1 MDDFIDLIV
10 EFDKKFLKLLKH
22 IVLKPEI
29 VLQSLSKSESQY
41 VKPFRF
47 YSYISSLVILI
58 VVLLNRFDIAG
69 FWSESFFLPSYWE
82 RYYQSANQVSLILF
96 PFLGLYFIIII
107 ASFLSF
113 LMFRKLKLYFKYQVF
128 FTLYQSGTL
137 LLYYLVALTLILV
150 LDNYLDLVWVDSL
163 FMGFI
168 YLLFII
174 IPGLFVIRSQWS
186 LGGIKWLRPVKSII
200 IIILTGFIFS
210 SFYFDLE
217 LDRIINNEFFYRNAK
232 EEPLSLEKV
241 PIIRKVKYESQENDF
256 LFPVNTHT
264 DSAFYLYGIW
274 NGEKSQ
280 IDIRLLSDSLPHINN
295 LNEKT
300 HWNWHDI
307 SLYHFNNRFFAIT
320 HIHLDKGSINKLWSI
335 SKETVKLIDE
345 DSLRI
350 STLSSI
356 ISKNDSVL
364 ISGKNQQK
372 HAALYYILSDT
383 LELFMQF
390 KKPESNIDFMILT
403 NPNTLFT
410 VNSTVENKKMS
421 SIFVNKINLNQK
433 EVEKSI
439 QLFENRIANV
449 PAYHEWNSANRKIY
463 NPWIGISE
471 DSSAIYVSYQLMT
484 EKTFELQLF
493 KLDSNLNLIDK
504 NSYNPPGN
512 LSYFHAHTI
521 YQDTIYAFGRRL
533 LLVPSSPFGKQF
545 SYSFLTKFS
554 ANDLKPIETIYLE
567 ESNAFF
573 DVRYELFMSD
583 AKLNV
588 DKDSIYILWSNGD
601 QIEELRIKK

>member
-1 MDDFIDLIV
+1 MD
-10 EFDKKFLKLLKH
+10 
-22 IVLKPEI
+22 
-29 VLQSLSKSESQY
+29 
-41 VKPFRF
+41 
-47 YSYISSLVILI
+47 
-58 VVLLNRFDIAG
+58 
-69 FWSESFFLPSYWE
+69 
-82 RYYQSANQVSLILF
+82 
-96 PFLGLYFIIII
+96 
-107 ASFLSF
+107 
-113 LMFRKLKLYFKYQVF
+113 
-128 FTLYQSGTL
+128 
-137 LLYYLVALTLILV
+137 
-150 LDNYLDLVWVDSL
+150 
-163 FMGFI
+163 
-168 YLLFII
+168 
-174 IPGLFVIRSQWS
+174 
-186 LGGIKWLRPVKSII
+186 
-200 IIILTGFIFS
+200 
-210 SFYFDLE
+210 
-217 LDRIINNEFFYRNAK
+217 
-232 EEPLSLEKV
+232 
-241 PIIRKVKYESQENDF
+241 
-256 LFPVNTHT
+256 
-264 DSAFYLYGIW
+264 W
-274 NGEKSQ
+274 N
-280 IDIRLLSDSLPHINN
+280 
-295 LNEKT
+295 
-300 HWNWHDI
+300 DI
-307 SLYHFNNRFFAIT
+307 SLYHFNNRFFVIT
-320 HIHLDKGSINKLWSI
+320 NIQNYKDEKSVNKLWSI

-493 KLDSNLNLIDK
+493 KLDSNLNLINK